1 MNVFCNGGNNLNN
14 KGASQRIWIVGP
26 PGSGKTTFAHQLK
39 QELTLPHYE
48 LDALF
53 WQANWK
59 KTDKTVFIDNVHEIV
74 KQKKWVVDGQYSSVH
89 HILAEYADTII
100 WLDVKRR
107 QTFPR
112 LMKRT
117 FKRLITREKLWNG
130 NKERMGNALQFFS
143 YAFQVYPEVIH
154 QNEKLF
160 HKLKEESH
168 VKCLRID
175 KRDEADQVIMKI
187 KNLEKKG

>member
-1 MNVFCNGGNNLNN
+1 M
-14 KGASQRIWIVGP
+14 
-26 PGSGKTTFAHQLK
+26 
-39 QELTLPHYE
+39 
-48 LDALF
+48 
-53 WQANWK
+53 
-59 KTDKTVFIDNVHEIV
+59 FIDNVHEIV

-107 QTFPR
+107 QTFTR

-175 KRDEADQVIMKI
+175 KRDEADQVLMKI
-187 KNLEKKG
+187 KNLEKKGGGHDDIR

>member
-1 MNVFCNGGNNLNN
+1 MNNE
-14 KGASQRIWIVGP
+14 GASQRIWIVGP
-26 PGSGKTTFAHQLK
+26 PGSGKTTLAHHLK
-39 QELTLPHYE
+39 QEFMLPHYE

-59 KTDKTVFIDNVHEIV
+59 KTDRKLFIDNVHEVV
-74 KQKKWVVDGQYSSVH
+74 KQKKWVIDGQYSSVH
-89 HILAEYADTII
+89 HILTEYADTII

-107 QTFPR
+107 KTFPR

-117 FKRLITREKLWNG
+117 FKRLMTREKLWNG
-130 NKERMGNALQFFS
+130 NKERIGNALQFFS
-143 YAFQVYPEVIH
+143 YAFHVYPEVLH

-160 HKLKEESH
+160 HKLKKESR

-175 KRDEADQVIMKI
+175 KQEAVDLVLRKI

>member
-1 MNVFCNGGNNLNN
+1 MTNE
-14 KGASQRIWIVGP
+14 GANQRIWIIGA
-26 PGSGKTTFAHQLK
+26 PGSGKTTLANQLK

-59 KTDKTVFIDNVHEIV
+59 KTDKNLFIETVHEVV
-74 KQKKWVVDGQYSSVH
+74 KQKQWVVDGQYSSVH

-100 WLDVKRR
+100 WLDVRR
-107 QTFPR
+107 RKTFPR
-112 LMKRT
+112 LIKRT

-143 YAFQVYPEVIH
+143 YAFHVYPQVIY

-160 HKLKEESH
+160 HKLKKDLH

-175 KRDEADQVIMKI
+175 NQEEADEVVMKI